1 MFGADATR
9 KALEAVL
16 CLALSIPVGLL
27 AGCSSGGS
35 DDEPTPPTP
44 ELASVR
50 VSESSGIM
58 PCGGTLEAEYAD
70 APAGCGIDKIV
81 DRNSNTKFITGHSK
95 FYLLWTGDESAEA
108 NCYSLTSADDAPE
121 ADPKAWTLYGSD
133 DNVSWT
139 ALDSCTGQIFA
150 KRKEKKEFEFE
161 SDRAYKYLK
170 LEIEDN
176 GGAAVTQIA
185 ELSIKHVVINID
197 DLMHLSTSHTYD
209 STNPMG
215 CNFTHLRAA
224 TAEDLKKLADPS
236 IDPAPFDDFKY
247 YDFSRRVVLY
257 PSTGGRPS
265 PADVNQHAVG
275 DCCAVAVF
283 ASFAYL
289 HPDFI
294 KSIITDNHDGTYTVA
309 MFDPI
314 PGSVTGS
321 SFSHIFA
328 GGYAAGYYSYKWA
341 EVLDADAFAH
351 FKEHG
356 IFDSET
362 ADSFRRNILMKGGTE
377 QPDELYRRFRGHDAS
392 IDALLKRD
400 GISVRSTEL
409 PMPKDK

>member
-1 MFGADATR
+1 MKTKRTFALFGADATR
-9 KALEAVL
+9 AALGAVL

-133 DNVSWT
+133 DNVSWK
-139 ALDSCTGQIFA
+139 ALDSRAGQIFA

-176 GGAAVTQIA
+176 GGAAVT
-185 ELSIKHVVINID
+185 
-197 DLMHLSTSHTYD
+197 
-209 STNPMG
+209 
-215 CNFTHLRAA
+215 
-224 TAEDLKKLADPS
+224 
-236 IDPAPFDDFKY
+236 
-247 YDFSRRVVLY
+247 
-257 PSTGGRPS
+257 
-265 PADVNQHAVG
+265 
-275 DCCAVAVF
+275 
-283 ASFAYL
+283 
-289 HPDFI
+289 
-294 KSIITDNHDGTYTVA
+294 
-309 MFDPI
+309 
-314 PGSVTGS
+314 
-321 SFSHIFA
+321 
-328 GGYAAGYYSYKWA
+328 
-341 EVLDADAFAH
+341 
-351 FKEHG
+351 
-356 IFDSET
+356 
-362 ADSFRRNILMKGGTE
+362 
-377 QPDELYRRFRGHDAS
+377 
-392 IDALLKRD
+392 
-400 GISVRSTEL
+400 
-409 PMPKDK
+409 